1 MALPRG
7 RIVKAF
13 ENAVETVRDAWM
25 AGGHV

>member
-25 AGGHV
+25 AGAHV